1 MVDKEVNDILLDTA
15 TYDLS
20 IVGGDFKIG
29 DSTIQH
35 QHHLLLAGKG
45 DYKLSPLVGVGI
57 YNHLHDHSQTL
68 ARDARVEFIKD
79 GMQVRTINNINGQI
93 IVDASY

>member
-1 MVDKEVNDILLDTA
+1 VAKEVNDILIDT
-15 TYDLS
+15 TNFDLI
-20 IVGGDFKIG
+20 IVNGDFKID

-35 QHHLLLAGKG
+35 QQHLLLAGKG
-45 DYKLSPLVGVGI
+45 DYKLSPLVGVDI
-57 YNHLHDHSQTL
+57 FKHLHDHSQTL

-79 GMQVRTINNINGQI
+79 GMKVRTINNVNGQI